1 MADGKISITLK
12 GGKGY
17 DAPWIVVSGDTV
29 GAVEQSM
36 LELGES
42 RLIELTNL
50 GSKALIG
57 AVGES
62 AAPKG
67 GGGSQEM
74 GDRPAG
80 VGADWTIREGTG
92 KNGKPWKGWF
102 PPRGSTE
109 KPVWV

>member
-29 GAVEQSM
+29 AEVEQSM

-42 RLIELTNL
+42 RLIELTKL
-50 GSKALIG
+50 GSEALVG
-57 AVGES
+57 AVGVGG
-62 AAPKG
+62 AAQG
-67 GGGSQEM
+67 GGTPVEA
-74 GDRPAG
+74 DRPAG
-80 VGADWTIREGTG
+80 VGADWTLREGTG

>member
-29 GAVEQSM
+29 AEVERSM
-36 LELGES
+36 LELGAS
-42 RLIELTNL
+42 RLIELTKL
-50 GSKALIG
+50 GSEALVG
-57 AVGES
+57 AVGVGG
-62 AAPKG
+62 AAQG
-67 GGGSQEM
+67 GGTPVEA
-74 GDRPAG
+74 DRPAG
-80 VGADWTIREGTG
+80 VGADWTLREGTG
-92 KNGKPWKGWF
+92 KHGKPWKGWF

>member
-29 GAVEQSM
+29 TEVEQSM

-50 GSKALIG
+50 GSKALVG

-62 AAPKG
+62 SAPQ
-67 GGGSQEM
+67 SADQPVA
-74 GDRPAG
+74 DRPQG
-80 VGADWTIREGTG
+80 VGADWTLREGTG

>member
-12 GGKGY
+12 GGKDY

-29 GAVEQSM
+29 AEVEQSM

-42 RLIELTNL
+42 RLIELTKL
-50 GSKALIG
+50 GSEALIG
-57 AVGES
+57 AVRAG
-62 AAPKG
+62 AAAQSG
-67 GGGSQEM
+67 GAPAASG
-74 GDRPAG
+74 RPAG
-80 VGADWTIREGTG
+80 VGADWTLREGIG

>member
-29 GAVEQSM
+29 VEVEQSM

-42 RLIELTNL
+42 RLIELTKL
-50 GSKALIG
+50 GSEALIG
-57 AVGES
+57 AV
-62 AAPKG
+62 AQ
-67 GGGSQEM
+67 GGSAQAAS
-74 GDRPAG
+74 DRPAG
-80 VGADWTIREGTG
+80 VGADWTLREGTG

-109 KPVWV
+109 KPVWI

>member
-29 GAVEQSM
+29 VEVEQAM

-42 RLIELTNL
+42 RLIELTTL
-50 GSKALIG
+50 GAKALQG

-62 AAPKG
+62 PAPSA
-67 GGGSQEM
+67 GGSLVA

-80 VGADWTIREGTG
+80 VGADWTLREGTG

-102 PPRGSTE
+102 PPRGSNE

>member
-29 GAVEQSM
+29 AEVERSM

-42 RLIELTNL
+42 RLIELTKL
-50 GSKALIG
+50 GSEALVGAIG
-57 AVGES
+57 VGG
-62 AAPKG
+62 AAQG
-67 GGGSQEM
+67 GGTPVEA
-74 GDRPAG
+74 DRPAG
-80 VGADWTIREGTG
+80 VGADWTLREGTG

>member
-1 MADGKISITLK
+1 MADGKITVTLK
-12 GGKGY
+12 GGKGH
-17 DAPWIVVSGDTV
+17 DAPWIVVSGDTI
-29 GAVEQSM
+29 AEVEQSM

-50 GSKALIG
+50 GSKALVG

-62 AAPKG
+62 SAPQG
-67 GGGSQEM
+67 GGGSLSS
-74 GDRPAG
+74 DRPAG
-80 VGADWTIREGTG
+80 VGADWTLREGTG

>member
-29 GAVEQSM
+29 AEVEQSM

-42 RLIELTNL
+42 RLIELTKI
-50 GSKALIG
+50 GSKALVG

-62 AAPKG
+62 SAPQG
-67 GGGSQEM
+67 GGGSQTVS
-74 GDRPAG
+74 DRPAG
-80 VGADWTIREGTG
+80 VGPDWTLREGTG

>member
-29 GAVEQSM
+29 SEVEQSM

-50 GSKALIG
+50 GSKALVG

-62 AAPKG
+62 SAPQG
-67 GGGSQEM
+67 EGGSQPLA
-74 GDRPAG
+74 DRPAG
-80 VGADWTIREGTG
+80 VGPDWTLREGTG
-92 KNGKPWKGWF
+92 KQGKPWKGWF

>member
-29 GAVEQSM
+29 AEVERSM

-42 RLIELTNL
+42 RLIESTKL
-50 GSKALIG
+50 GSEALVG
-57 AVGES
+57 AVGVGG
-62 AAPKG
+62 AAQG
-67 GGGSQEM
+67 GGTPVEA
-74 GDRPAG
+74 DRPAG
-80 VGADWTIREGTG
+80 VGADWTLREGTG

>member
-1 MADGKISITLK
+1 MADGKVSITLK

-29 GAVEQSM
+29 AEVEQFM

-50 GSKALIG
+50 GSKALVG

-62 AAPKG
+62 SAPQG
-67 GGGSQEM
+67 GGAPAA
-74 GDRPAG
+74 DRPVG
-80 VGADWTIREGTG
+80 VGADWTLREGVG

>member
-29 GAVEQSM
+29 TEVEQAM
-36 LELGES
+36 LQLGES
-42 RLIELTNL
+42 RLIELTKL
-50 GSKALIG
+50 GSEALVG
-57 AVGES
+57 AVG
-62 AAPKG
+62 
-67 GGGSQEM
+67 GGSA
-74 GDRPAG
+74 GSNPPAASDRPAG
-80 VGADWTIREGTG
+80 VGADWTLREGTG

>member
-29 GAVEQSM
+29 AEVEQSM
-36 LELGES
+36 LALGES
-42 RLIELTNL
+42 RLIELTKL
-50 GSKALIG
+50 GSEALVG
-57 AVGES
+57 AVGAGG
-62 AAPKG
+62 AAQG
-67 GGGSQEM
+67 GGTPVEA
-74 GDRPAG
+74 DRPAG
-80 VGADWTIREGTG
+80 VGADWTLREGIG

>member
-1 MADGKISITLK
+1 MADGKISVTLK

-29 GAVEQSM
+29 AEVEQSM

-42 RLIELTNL
+42 RLIDITKL
-50 GSKALIG
+50 GSEALIG
-57 AVGES
+57 AMGAGVE
-62 AAPKG
+62 PPG
-67 GGGSQEM
+67 GGAQAAS
-74 GDRPAG
+74 DRPAG
-80 VGADWTIREGTG
+80 VGADWTLREGTG
-92 KNGKPWKGWF
+92 KYGKPWKGWF

>member
-17 DAPWIVVSGDTV
+17 DAPWIVVSGDSV
-29 GAVEQSM
+29 AEVEQSM

-42 RLIELTNL
+42 RLIELTKL
-50 GSKALIG
+50 GSEALVS
-57 AVGES
+57 AVGVGG
-62 AAPKG
+62 AAQG
-67 GGGSQEM
+67 GGTPVEA
-74 GDRPAG
+74 DRPAG
-80 VGADWTIREGTG
+80 VGADWTLREGTG

>member
-29 GAVEQSM
+29 AEVEQSM

-42 RLIELTNL
+42 RLIKLTKL
-50 GSKALIG
+50 GSEALVS
-57 AVGES
+57 AVEVGV
-62 AAPKG
+62 AAQG
-67 GGGSQEM
+67 GGAPSASE
-74 GDRPAG
+74 RPAG
-80 VGADWTIREGTG
+80 VGADWALREGTG

>member
-29 GAVEQSM
+29 AEVEQSM

-42 RLIELTNL
+42 RLIELTKL
-50 GSKALIG
+50 GSEALVG
-57 AVGES
+57 AVGVGG
-62 AAPKG
+62 AAQ
-67 GGGSQEM
+67 GGSAQAAS
-74 GDRPAG
+74 DRPVG
-80 VGADWTIREGTG
+80 VGADWTLREGTG

>member
-29 GAVEQSM
+29 AEVEQSM

-42 RLIELTNL
+42 RLIELTKL
-50 GSKALIG
+50 GSEALIG
-57 AVGES
+57 AVGEVTS
-62 AAPKG
+62 S
-67 GGGSQEM
+67 GGGSQPA
-74 GDRPAG
+74 GGGNRPPG
-80 VGADWTIREGTG
+80 VGADWTLREGTG

-109 KPVWV
+109 KPIWV

>member
-29 GAVEQSM
+29 AEVEQSM

-50 GSKALIG
+50 GSKALMG
-57 AVGES
+57 AVG
-62 AAPKG
+62 AGVAPQG
-67 GGGSQEM
+67 GGTPVEA
-74 GDRPAG
+74 DRPAG
-80 VGADWTIREGTG
+80 VGADWTLREGTG

>member
-1 MADGKISITLK
+1 MADGKVSITLK

-29 GAVEQSM
+29 AEVEQSM

-42 RLIELTNL
+42 RLIELTKL
-50 GSKALIG
+50 GSEALIG
-57 AVGES
+57 AVGPGG
-62 AAPKG
+62 AAQG
-67 GGGSQEM
+67 GGAPAAS
-74 GDRPAG
+74 DRPAG
-80 VGADWTIREGTG
+80 VGADWTLREGTG
-92 KNGKPWKGWF
+92 KNGKSWKGWF

>member
-17 DAPWIVVSGDTV
+17 DAPWVVVSGDTV
-29 GAVEQSM
+29 AEVEQSM

-50 GSKALIG
+50 GSEALIS

-62 AAPKG
+62 SQGASQQHTGAA
-67 GGGSQEM
+67 
-74 GDRPAG
+74 DRPAG
-80 VGADWTIREGTG
+80 VGADWTLREGTG
-92 KNGKPWKGWF
+92 KSGKSWKGWF

>member
-29 GAVEQSM
+29 AEVEQSM

-42 RLIELTNL
+42 RLIELTKL
-50 GSKALIG
+50 GSEALIG
-57 AVGES
+57 AVGADG
-62 AAPKG
+62 AAH
-67 GGGSQEM
+67 GGSTQVAS
-74 GDRPAG
+74 DRPAG
-80 VGADWTIREGTG
+80 VGADWTLREGTG

-102 PPRGSTE
+102 PPRGSAE
-109 KPVWV
+109 KPVWL

>member
-1 MADGKISITLK
+1 MADGKVSVTLK

-17 DAPWIVVSGDTV
+17 DAPWIVISGDTV
-29 GAVEQSM
+29 AEVEQSM

-50 GSKALIG
+50 GSKALAG

-62 AAPKG
+62 AAPQG
-67 GGGSQEM
+67 GPQPVA
-74 GDRPAG
+74 DRPQG
-80 VGADWTIREGTG
+80 VGDDWTLREGTG

>member
-29 GAVEQSM
+29 AEVEQSM

-50 GSKALIG
+50 GSKALVG

-62 AAPKG
+62 AAPQ
-67 GGGSQEM
+67 GGGSQPVS
-74 GDRPAG
+74 DRPAG
-80 VGADWTIREGTG
+80 VGADWTLREGTG
-92 KNGKPWKGWF
+92 KNGKSWKGWF

>member
-29 GAVEQSM
+29 AEVEQSM
-36 LELGES
+36 LMLGES
-42 RLIELTNL
+42 RLIELTKL
-50 GSKALIG
+50 GSEALIG
-57 AVGES
+57 AV
-62 AAPKG
+62 APQG
-67 GGGSQEM
+67 GVEPVEDG
-74 GDRPAG
+74 RPAG
-80 VGADWTIREGTG
+80 VGAEWTLREGTG

>member
-29 GAVEQSM
+29 AEVEQSM

-42 RLIELTNL
+42 RLIELTKL
-50 GSKALIG
+50 GSEALVG
-57 AVGES
+57 AVGVGG
-62 AAPKG
+62 AAQG
-67 GGGSQEM
+67 GGTPVEAG
-74 GDRPAG
+74 RPAG
-80 VGADWTIREGTG
+80 VGADWTLREGTG

>member
-29 GAVEQSM
+29 TEVEQSM

-50 GSKALIG
+50 GSKALVG

-62 AAPKG
+62 SAPQG
-67 GGGSQEM
+67 GGAPPA
-74 GDRPAG
+74 DRPAG
-80 VGADWTIREGTG
+80 VGADWTLREGVG

>member
-17 DAPWIVVSGDTV
+17 DAPWIVVSGDSV
-29 GAVEQSM
+29 AEVEQSM

-42 RLIELTNL
+42 RLIELTKL
-50 GSKALIG
+50 GSEALIG
-57 AVGES
+57 AVGAAEGAP
-62 AAPKG
+62 AAP
-67 GGGSQEM
+67 
-74 GDRPAG
+74 DRPAG
-80 VGADWTIREGTG
+80 VGADWTLREGTG
-92 KNGKPWKGWF
+92 KNGKPWRGWF

>member
-29 GAVEQSM
+29 AEVEQSM

-42 RLIELTNL
+42 RLIELTKL
-50 GSKALIG
+50 GSEALVG
-57 AVGES
+57 AVGAGG
-62 AAPKG
+62 AAQG
-67 GGGSQEM
+67 GGAPAVS
-74 GDRPAG
+74 DRPAG
-80 VGADWTIREGTG
+80 VGADWTLREGTG

>member
-17 DAPWIVVSGDTV
+17 DAPWIVVSGDSV
-29 GAVEQSM
+29 AEVEQSM

-50 GSKALIG
+50 GSKALMG

-62 AAPKG
+62 
-67 GGGSQEM
+67 SQGASQRHAGEA
-74 GDRPAG
+74 GRPDG
-80 VGADWTIREGTG
+80 VGADWTLREGTS
-92 KNGKPWKGWF
+92 KEGKPWKGWF

>member
-29 GAVEQSM
+29 AEVEQSM

-42 RLIELTNL
+42 RLIELTKL
-50 GSKALIG
+50 GSEALIG
-57 AVGES
+57 AVGAG
-62 AAPKG
+62 AAARG
-67 GGGSQEM
+67 GGEPVAS
-74 GDRPAG
+74 DRPAG
-80 VGADWTIREGTG
+80 VGADWTLREGTG
-92 KNGKPWKGWF
+92 KNGKPWRGWF

>member
-29 GAVEQSM
+29 AEVERSM

-42 RLIELTNL
+42 RLIELTKL
-50 GSKALIG
+50 GSEALVG
-57 AVGES
+57 AVGVGG
-62 AAPKG
+62 AAQG
-67 GGGSQEM
+67 GGTPSEA
-74 GDRPAG
+74 DRPAG
-80 VGADWTIREGTG
+80 VGADWTLREGTG